1 MNLYLSPDLG
11 LNSAAF
17 AAAWNSLPECRA
29 AGQAQ
34 AAPAPASKSLDSSLN
49 EVAFALATGLATNAL
64 WDLIKLALAAALQ
77 RQQRP
82 VRETEIV
89 AIDHP
94 DGTKIT
100 IVRVRE

>member
-29 AGQAQ
+29 AGLAQ
-34 AAPAPASKSLDSSLN
+34 ATPQPASKSLESSLN

-64 WDLIKLALAAALQ
+64 WDLIKLAIAAALQ

-82 VRETEIV
+82 ARETEIEL
-89 AIDHP
+89 IERP

>member
-17 AAAWNSLPECRA
+17 AATWNSLPECRA
-29 AGQAQ
+29 AGLAQ
-34 AAPAPASKSLDSSLN
+34 AAPQAASKSLDPSLN
-49 EVAFALATGLATNAL
+49 EVAFALATGLATNLL
-64 WDLIKLALAAALQ
+64 WDLIKLAIAAALQ

-89 AIDHP
+89 AIERP
-94 DGTKIT
+94 DGSKIT